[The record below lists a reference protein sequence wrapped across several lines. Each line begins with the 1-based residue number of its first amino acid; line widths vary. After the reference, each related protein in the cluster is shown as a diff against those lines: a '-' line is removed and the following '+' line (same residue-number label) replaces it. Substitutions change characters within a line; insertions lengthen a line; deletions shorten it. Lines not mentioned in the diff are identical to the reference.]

1 MTTIN
6 ASIPVKFVD
15 GSYIPNVHVQQ
26 PKNIHE
32 INLFAKYVA
41 ENMRKKSSLINIQKY
56 VVKVSFSFYCFNLK
70 FNNHAWLR
78 GSPSAGSSY

>member
-1 MTTIN
+1 ML
-6 ASIPVKFVD
+6 ASQLSLLMDLTYQMFMFSNQKISMK
-15 GSYIPNVHVQQ
+15 
-26 PKNIHE
+26 

-78 GSPSAGSSY
+78 GSLSAGSSY